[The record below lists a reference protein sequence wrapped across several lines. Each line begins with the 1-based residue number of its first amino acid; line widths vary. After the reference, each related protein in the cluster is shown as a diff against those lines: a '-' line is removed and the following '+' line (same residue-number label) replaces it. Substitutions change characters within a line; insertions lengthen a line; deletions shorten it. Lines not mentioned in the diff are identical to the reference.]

1 LRKVNRMVQLKVLGG
16 GRRVGKS
23 AMLLEGSKNKV
34 LLDYGVDISGS
45 EPEFPMHVR
54 PRDLDFVVITHAHL
68 DHSGSA
74 PLLYVS
80 AKPKLLSTALTLEL
94 SDILIS
100 DFLKLSKYYIPYEY
114 GQVEDM
120 KDSTVIVNYGD
131 EVEEQG
137 IKLKF
142 WNAGHIPGSTMVE
155 IEIDGKI
162 ILYTGDFNV
171 VSTCLLTGADLD
183 PFENADAV
191 VMEGTYATFDHPPRE
206 EVEQA
211 FVRDALEVLESGGN
225 VLVPAFAVGRAQEIL
240 CVLAKYGVKYPV
252 YVDGM
257 ARKVNNVLLENLN
270 ALRDPKFV
278 EKALTSA
285 IHVDGRHDRR
295 KALEHPSVIVSPA
308 AMLKGGASVHYV
320 KELIEDPRSAIF
332 FVSYIIRETPARKL
346 LETGVLELETLKKR
360 AAARIEWYDFS
371 SHCGRRELLKALER
385 LDDRAK
391 LVIVHSEEEVG
402 KEFSEKVAKS
412 FAFETVF
419 PSEGETVTLD

>member
-1 LRKVNRMVQLKVLGG
+1 MVQLKVLGG

>member
-1 LRKVNRMVQLKVLGG
+1 MVLLKVLGG

-23 AMLLEGSKNKV
+23 AIMLEGSKNKI

-68 DHSGSA
+68 DHSGAA

-80 AKPKLLSTALTLEL
+80 AKPKLYSTALTLEL

-120 KDSTVIVNYGD
+120 KDGTVIVNYGD
-131 EVEEQG
+131 EVEERG
-137 IKLKF
+137 VRLKF

-155 IEIDGKI
+155 IEMDGET
-162 ILYTGDFNV
+162 ILYTGDFNA
-171 VSTCLLTGADLD
+171 VSTCLLTGADLE

-191 VMEGTYATFDHPPRE
+191 VMEGTYAAFDHPPRE

-240 CVLAKYGVKYPV
+240 CVLTKYGVKYPV

-270 ALRDPKFV
+270 ALRDPEFI

-285 IHVDGRHDRR
+285 IHVDGRQDRR
-295 KALEHPSVIVSPA
+295 RALEHPSVIVSPA

-320 KELIEDPRSAIF
+320 KELIEDPRNAIF

-385 LDDRAK
+385 LDDKAK

-402 KEFSEKVAKS
+402 KEFAEKVAKS
-412 FAFETVF
+412 FAFETYF